1 MSPTPFALLGSFVPQ
16 LSPLLMEMM
25 SGVLRAFRQRKQR
38 GRVVRIVTAL
48 FCSKLY
54 IALLVRF
61 IY

>member
-1 MSPTPFALLGSFVPQ
+1 
-16 LSPLLMEMM
+16 MEMM